1 MRIKSISVRGLFGV
15 FNHVIRMNL
24 DDRITIIHGPNG
36 FGKTALLRIIQSL
49 FLSRLSRLRRT
60 PFDELDIDFVG
71 DAMLQIRRQKT
82 ELLKDFAD
90 NGDAILSFALIEKG
104 QVKETYHLPDLL
116 GKNAMQRGEMLES
129 YLQHS
134 APAMEIERA
143 GKDSWLHLPT
153 GSILTGE
160 EAAEMYSDYL
170 PRELQPKAT
179 IPDWLSQLTSS
190 VGVRFIEAQRLLG
203 FSSERRVRG
212 YERGF
217 RLEPTVLRCSNE
229 MAMLI
234 RDKQT
239 EYGKKAQQLDSTFPS
254 RVLQLQSGKSV
265 PVEQLKERL
274 ESLEAQQQR
283 LLSVGVLP
291 AEDHRRSMPAGDS
304 SDEATRRIL
313 SLYVGDVEEKLSVF
327 NSLTER
333 VETLQRVINER
344 FSYKR
349 LEIDAR
355 TGFRFVGRGD
365 KNLQSTDL
373 SSGEQHELVLFYELL
388 FKTEENALIL
398 IDEPELS
405 LHVAWQ
411 VQFLKDLSAVTRLS
425 GFDVLMATHSPQ
437 IINDRWD
444 LTVEL
449 KGPDD
454 VTKP

>member
-15 FNHVIRMNL
+15 FDHTIPLNL
-24 DDRITIIHGPNG
+24 EDRITIIHGPNG
-36 FGKTALLRIIQSL
+36 FGKTAILRIVQNL
-49 FLSRLSRLRRT
+49 FMSRIGRLRRT
-60 PFDELDIDFVG
+60 PFNEIVIEFVG
-71 DAMLQIRRQKT
+71 TTTLRIHRQTT
-82 ELLKDFAD
+82 ELLKEFSDDGNAT
-90 NGDAILSFALIEKG
+90 LSFE
-104 QVKETYHLPDLL
+104 LL
-116 GKNAMQRGEMLES
+116 EDGEATKIHEHFEITDKSSLQRSEMLER
-129 YLQHS
+129 LIQHS
-134 APAMEIERA
+134 MPGTEIERV
-143 GKDSWLHLPT
+143 GKDGWLHLPT
-153 GSILTGE
+153 GSMLTSE

-170 PRELQPKAT
+170 PAEMQPKT
-179 IPDWLSQLTSS
+179 NIPEWLLQLTSS
-190 VGVRFIEAQRLLG
+190 LGVQFIEAQRLLG
-203 FSSERRVRG
+203 FSSERRIRG
-212 YERGF
+212 YERGT
-217 RLEPTVLRCSNE
+217 RLEPAVLRCSNE
-229 MAMLI
+229 MAGLI

-254 RVLQLQSGKSV
+254 RVLQLQSGNSV
-265 PVEQLKERL
+265 PVETLKNRL

-291 AEDHRRSMPAGDS
+291 AEHHRRSMPEGNS

-313 SLYVGDVEEKLSVF
+313 SLYVGDVELKLSVF

-355 TGFRFVGRGD
+355 NGFKFIGRGE
-365 KNLQSTDL
+365 KLLQPTDL

-388 FKTEENALIL
+388 FKTKENALIL

-411 VQFLKDLSAVTRLS
+411 VQFLKDLSDVTRLS

-437 IINDRWD
+437 IIHDRWD

-449 KGPDD
+449 KGPSDA
-454 VTKP
+454 